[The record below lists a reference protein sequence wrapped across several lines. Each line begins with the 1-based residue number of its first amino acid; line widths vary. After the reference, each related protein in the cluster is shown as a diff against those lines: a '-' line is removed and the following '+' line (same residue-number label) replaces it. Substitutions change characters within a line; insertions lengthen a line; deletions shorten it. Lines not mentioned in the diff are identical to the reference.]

1 MKIEIYTKDNC
12 PFCEMAKMLLTH
24 KAVNFEEINYGS
36 DADKI
41 ADLVK
46 KSGMKTMPQIF
57 IEDEL
62 IGGYDDLR
70 LLDESGKLDKI
81 LNEDSE

>member
-1 MKIEIYTKDNC
+1 MKIDVYTKDNC

-24 KAVNFEEINYGS
+24 KGVQFDEINYGS
-36 DADKI
+36 DINKI
-41 ADLVK
+41 SALVQ